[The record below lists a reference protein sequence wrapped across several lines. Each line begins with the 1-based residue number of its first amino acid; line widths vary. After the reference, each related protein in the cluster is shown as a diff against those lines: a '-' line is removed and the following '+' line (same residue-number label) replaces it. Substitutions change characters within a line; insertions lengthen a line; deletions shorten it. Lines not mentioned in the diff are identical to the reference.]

1 MAYKLLGMAVWK
13 GAKWYLR
20 RTYGHLVPSRR
31 VALAGLVAL
40 VVAALAVAGRKQLDQ
55 A

>member
-1 MAYKLLGMAVWK
+1 VAYKLLGMAVWK

-20 RTYGHLVPSRR
+20 RTYGHLIPSRR

-40 VVAALAVAGRKQLDQ
+40 IVAALALAGRKQLN
-55 A
+55 

>member
-1 MAYKLLGMAVWK
+1 MLYRLLGMAVWK

-31 VALAGLVAL
+31 VALAGAVAL
-40 VVAALAVAGRKQLDQ
+40 IVAALAVAGRKQLD
-55 A
+55 

>member
-1 MAYKLLGMAVWK
+1 MGYKLLGMAVWK

-31 VALAGLVAL
+31 VVLAGFVAL
-40 VVAALAVAGRKQLDQ
+40 VVAALALAGRKQLN
-55 A
+55 

>member
-40 VVAALAVAGRKQLDQ
+40 VVAALALAGRKQMN
-55 A
+55 